1 MDILWRVKYV
11 LLFHTTNVFFR
22 FQWLNVMRELDPTT
36 EHHSVSG
43 ETTNMAVPV
52 AGMRSFKNKRSFQ
65 KWIL

>member
-22 FQWLNVMRELDPTT
+22 FQWLNVMRALDPTT

-43 ETTNMAVPV
+43 GNHKHGCTCGWHE
-52 AGMRSFKNKRSFQ
+52 
-65 KWIL
+65 II